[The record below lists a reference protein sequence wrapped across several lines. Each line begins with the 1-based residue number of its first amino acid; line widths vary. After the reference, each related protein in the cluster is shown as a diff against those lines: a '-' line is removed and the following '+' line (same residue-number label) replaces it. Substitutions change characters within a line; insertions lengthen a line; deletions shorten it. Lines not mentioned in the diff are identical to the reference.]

1 MLHINNL
8 SITFKNS
15 EKDVMAVKELS
26 FKVKKGS
33 FFGIAGESGSGKT
46 QTMLSIMAL
55 LEPTASVSGSI
66 IFNDVNLL
74 SLSEAQIN
82 QVRSDKISI
91 IFQDPMTSLNPFLTI
106 GSQLTEVLIY
116 HKNYSKTA
124 AIKRSI
130 EFLEL
135 VQLDNADTLM
145 RRYPHELSGGMRQRV
160 AIAMALLCEPELLI
174 ADEAT
179 TALDVI
185 VQSDI
190 LALLKKLKK
199 QLDMTIIMITHDLA
213 VISECCDDVMIMH
226 QGELKE
232 IGSVKT
238 IFKQPSDI
246 YTKQLLAAV
255 PKIKKGKSKKQT
267 FAISSRGSI
276 LSTNKL
282 SVQYVTE
289 THLFGKPAITK
300 AVDTISFDVYEGE
313 TLGIVGESGCGK
325 SSLARTLIG
334 LHEPSSG
341 KITSNG
347 YPISDLIERGEYNKD
362 VQIIFQDP
370 LASLNP
376 RMTIADIIAEP
387 LQVFEP
393 TLNPNQRKE
402 KVLAMLE
409 DVGLDAT
416 MINRY
421 PHEFSGGQ
429 CQRIS
434 IARSL
439 ISRPKIL
446 VCDEPVSALDVSIQE
461 QILKLLQKLKTKFQL
476 TILFISHDL
485 SVVQQMSDHV
495 MVMYK
500 GKIVEY
506 GPKDQI
512 YNQPKH
518 DYTKKLLA
526 AVPTL

>member
-1 MLHINNL
+1 MN
-8 SITFKNS
+8 
-15 EKDVMAVKELS
+15 
-26 FKVKKGS
+26 
-33 FFGIAGESGSGKT
+33 
-46 QTMLSIMAL
+46 
-55 LEPTASVSGSI
+55 
-66 IFNDVNLL
+66 
-74 SLSEAQIN
+74 
-82 QVRSDKISI
+82 
-91 IFQDPMTSLNPFLTI
+91 
-106 GSQLTEVLIY
+106 
-116 HKNYSKTA
+116 
-124 AIKRSI
+124 
-130 EFLEL
+130 
-135 VQLDNADTLM
+135 
-145 RRYPHELSGGMRQRV
+145 
-160 AIAMALLCEPELLI
+160 
-174 ADEAT
+174 
-179 TALDVI
+179 
-185 VQSDI
+185 
-190 LALLKKLKK
+190 
-199 QLDMTIIMITHDLA
+199 
-213 VISECCDDVMIMH
+213 
-226 QGELKE
+226 
-232 IGSVKT
+232 
-238 IFKQPSDI
+238 
-246 YTKQLLAAV
+246 
-255 PKIKKGKSKKQT
+255 
-267 FAISSRGSI
+267 
-276 LSTNKL
+276 
-282 SVQYVTE
+282 
-289 THLFGKPAITK
+289 
-300 AVDTISFDVYEGE
+300 
-313 TLGIVGESGCGK
+313 
-325 SSLARTLIG
+325 
-334 LHEPSSG
+334 SSG

-461 QILKLLQKLKTKFQL
+461 QILKLLQKLKTKFKL